1 MGPSLVNFFGF
12 LNYVMFHRDK
22 NVQVFLRD
30 LAAILKMLIRS
41 GYEKN

>member
-1 MGPSLVNFFGF
+1 MGPSLVKLFAF
-12 LNYVMFHRDK
+12 LNYVMFHYDK
-22 NVQVFLRD
+22 NEQVFLRN